1 MVGDRVV
8 HSIGDPVGN
17 SACDRVVHNGRLV
30 RDRALCG
37 EARLVGNHWL
47 EGNHW
52 LVGNRVETSYCTL
65 VGLGGRC

>member
-47 EGNHW
+47 
-52 LVGNRVETSYCTL
+52 VGNRVETSYCAL
-65 VGLGGRC
+65 VGLGGGC

>member
-37 EARLVGNHWL
+37 EARLVGNHR
-47 EGNHW
+47 

-65 VGLGGRC
+65 VGLGGGC